1 MKKNEEEVKLELQ
14 KEFEEL
20 CNRFATWRKDFS
32 EDREIIIVVR
42 LTDKE
47 SGKRCIFS
55 GIKGDESE
63 IEAMLLR
70 MMDIDEQMKR
80 IFMVASGAT
89 ALMKLTDSLS
99 DSTNNEEE
107 DDEDEVEEGEIEEE
121 EGGEK

>member
-1 MKKNEEEVKLELQ
+1 MKKNEEEIKLELKQ
-14 KEFEEL
+14 EFAKL
-20 CNRFATWRKDFS
+20 CDSFATWRKDFS

-55 GIKGDESE
+55 GIKGDDSE

-70 MMDIDEQMKR
+70 MMDIDEKMKR

-99 DSTNNEEE
+99 DFTN
-107 DDEDEVEEGEIEEE
+107 DDEEDEVEEGEIEEE

>member
-14 KEFEEL
+14 KEFAKL
-20 CNRFATWRKDFS
+20 CDSFATWRKDFS

-55 GIKGDESE
+55 GIKGDDSE

-70 MMDIDEQMKR
+70 MMDVDEKMKR

-89 ALMKLTDSLS
+89 ALMKLRDSLS
-99 DSTNNEEE
+99 DFTN
-107 DDEDEVEEGEIEEE
+107 DDEEDEVEEGEIEEE

>member
-1 MKKNEEEVKLELQ
+1 MKKNEEEIKLELQ
-14 KEFEEL
+14 KEFAKL
-20 CNRFATWRKDFS
+20 CDSFATWRKDFS

-55 GIKGDESE
+55 GIKGDDSE

-70 MMDIDEQMKR
+70 MMDIDEKMKR

-89 ALMKLTDSLS
+89 ALMNLRDSLS
-99 DSTNNEEE
+99 DFTN
-107 DDEDEVEEGEIEEE
+107 DDEEDEVEEGEIEEE

>member
-1 MKKNEEEVKLELQ
+1 MKKNEEEIKLELQ
-14 KEFEEL
+14 KEFAKL
-20 CNRFATWRKDFS
+20 CDSFATWRKDFS

-55 GIKGDESE
+55 GIKGDDSE

-70 MMDIDEQMKR
+70 MMDVDEKMKR

-89 ALMKLTDSLS
+89 ALMKLRDSLS
-99 DSTNNEEE
+99 DFTN
-107 DDEDEVEEGEIEEE
+107 DDEEDEVEEGEIEEE

>member
-1 MKKNEEEVKLELQ
+1 MKKNEEEIKLELQ
-14 KEFEEL
+14 KEFAKL
-20 CNRFATWRKDFS
+20 CDSFATWRKDFS

-55 GIKGDESE
+55 GIKGDDSE

-70 MMDIDEQMKR
+70 MMDIDEKMKR

-89 ALMKLTDSLS
+89 ALMKLRDSLS
-99 DSTNNEEE
+99 DFTN
-107 DDEDEVEEGEIEEE
+107 DDEEDEVEEGEIEEG

>member
-1 MKKNEEEVKLELQ
+1 MKKNEEEIKLELQ
-14 KEFEEL
+14 KEFAKL
-20 CNRFATWRKDFS
+20 CDSFATWRKDFS

-70 MMDIDEQMKR
+70 MMDIDEKMKR

-99 DSTNNEEE
+99 DFTN
-107 DDEDEVEEGEIEEE
+107 DDEEDEVEEGEIEEE

>member
-1 MKKNEEEVKLELQ
+1 MKKNEEEIKLELQ
-14 KEFEEL
+14 KEFAKL
-20 CNRFATWRKDFS
+20 CDSFATWRKDFS

-70 MMDIDEQMKR
+70 MMDIDEKMKR

-89 ALMKLTDSLS
+89 ALMKLRDSLS
-99 DSTNNEEE
+99 DFTNDDEE
-107 DDEDEVEEGEIEEE
+107 DEGEEGEIEEG